1 MTKIY
6 AAYNKNENERLN
18 SSSGGVFILLAQ
30 YILSQGG
37 SVFGAAYDE
46 NFHVR
51 HIEVT
56 NKIELSGLL
65 GSKYVQSKMGK
76 DISLAVKDRLTS
88 GKKVLFCGTPCQT
101 ESIIKFVGD
110 ALRNNL
116 IAVDFTCHGTPL
128 PEVWDAYLTKLKE
141 KGEIVSVNMRQ
152 KRFGWKTYSLEVN
165 YSNGKCYSEIFT
177 WNHYSQAFL
186 MNYSLRKSCYH
197 CAFRN
202 VRPNSDITLGDYWD
216 VAQKHPEMNDD
227 KGISKLYIHTDKGE
241 TLLKD
246 ISESLVIKLDEDIP
260 DYKTEEMN
268 IGIPPKRDIFLNTLR
283 DEGFEVAYRKVI
295 YQGVAWNL
303 KFKLKGLLKILLHYK
318 NK

>member
-6 AAYNKNENERLN
+6 VAYNKNENERQN
-18 SSSGGVFILLAQ
+18 SSSGGVFCLLAK
-30 YILSQGG
+30 YILTLGG

-46 NFHVR
+46 NFHVS

-56 NKIELSGLL
+56 ETSKLHYLL

-76 DISLAVKDRLTS
+76 NISLTVKERLES

-101 ESIIKFVGD
+101 ESIIKFVGND
-110 ALRNNL
+110 LRKNL

-128 PEVWDAYLTKLKE
+128 PEVWEAYLAQLRE
-141 KGEIVSVNMRQ
+141 KGKIVSVNMRQ
-152 KRFGWKTYSLEVN
+152 KRFGWKTYSLEVR
-165 YSNGKCYSEIFT
+165 YSNGKCFSEIFT

-186 MNYSLRKSCYH
+186 MNYSLRKPCFH

-216 VAQKHPEMNDD
+216 VAQKHPDMNDD
-227 KGISKLYIHTDKGE
+227 KGISKLYVHTEKGE
-241 TLLKD
+241 MLLKD
-246 ISESLVIKLDEDIP
+246 ISESLVMKLDEVIP
-260 DYKTEEMN
+260 DYKTKELN
-268 IGIPPKRDIFLNTLR
+268 ISIPQKRDIFLKILKK
-283 DEGFEVAYRKVI
+283 EGFEKAYRKVI
-295 YQGVAWNL
+295 YQGIAWNL
-303 KFKLKGLLKILLHYK
+303 KFRLKGLLKILLYHK

>member
-18 SSSGGVFILLAQ
+18 SSSGGIFILLAQ

-76 DISLAVKDRLTS
+76 DISLAVKDRLAS

-141 KGEIVSVNMRQ
+141 KGKIVSVNMRQ

-202 VRPNSDITLGDYWD
+202 VVPNSDITLGDYWD
-216 VAQKHPEMNDD
+216 IVQKHPEMNDD
-227 KGISKLYIHTDKGE
+227 KGISKLYVHTDKGE

-246 ISESLVIKLDEDIP
+246 ISKSLVIKLDKDIP

-295 YQGVAWNL
+295 YQGGAWNL
-303 KFKLKGLLKILLHYK
+303 KFRLKGLLKILLHYK